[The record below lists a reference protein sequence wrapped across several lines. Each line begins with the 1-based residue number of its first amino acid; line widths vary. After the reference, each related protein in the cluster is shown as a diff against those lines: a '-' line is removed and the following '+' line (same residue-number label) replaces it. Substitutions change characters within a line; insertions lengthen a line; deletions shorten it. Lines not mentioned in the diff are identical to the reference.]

1 MFLLHKLIDSLAKLI
16 DGGFISGSHRIHH
29 TMAHMILQND
39 LAGIVQSGAN
49 RSQLH
54 QHFGTSA
61 TVLYHTTDLF
71 QVAGS
76 PGQTIDHCLLIFV
89 NMAVRMG
96 NAVGMLVSVLMLV
109 VVFVGMMV
117 VFVDM
122 LTHGK
127 PSLCDHLGHG
137 DHAHEH
143 NHTHTHEHTHD
154 GVSHSHEHDHAHSHE
169 HGHPHEHDHLHEQ
182 GHEHHHDHDHH
193 HHHHHDHDHACS
205 GECGGCGSH
214 CEHTPMEELLALMK
228 YMANHNTA
236 HANELAALAK
246 QLQQA
251 GSTMAYE
258 QVMAA
263 VSDYE
268 KGNLR
273 LQTVLASLEVK

>member
-1 MFLLHKLIDSLAKLI
+1 MHLH
-16 DGGFISGSHRIHH
+16 H
-29 TMAHMILQND
+29 
-39 LAGIVQSGAN
+39 
-49 RSQLH
+49 
-54 QHFGTSA
+54 
-61 TVLYHTTDLF
+61 
-71 QVAGS
+71 
-76 PGQTIDHCLLIFV
+76 
-89 NMAVRMG
+89 
-96 NAVGMLVSVLMLV
+96 
-109 VVFVGMMV
+109 
-117 VFVDM
+117 
-122 LTHGK
+122 
-127 PSLCDHLGHG
+127 DHLGHG
-137 DHAHEH
+137 DHAHKH

-154 GVSHSHEHDHAHSHE
+154 GVSHSHEHDHQHTHE

>member
-1 MFLLHKLIDSLAKLI
+1 MHLH
-16 DGGFISGSHRIHH
+16 H
-29 TMAHMILQND
+29 
-39 LAGIVQSGAN
+39 
-49 RSQLH
+49 
-54 QHFGTSA
+54 
-61 TVLYHTTDLF
+61 
-71 QVAGS
+71 
-76 PGQTIDHCLLIFV
+76 DHV
-89 NMAVRMG
+89 
-96 NAVGMLVSVLMLV
+96 
-109 VVFVGMMV
+109 
-117 VFVDM
+117 
-122 LTHGK
+122 
-127 PSLCDHLGHG
+127 GHG

-182 GHEHHHDHDHH
+182 GHEHHHHHHGHDHHH

-205 GECGGCGSH
+205 GECSGCGSH

>member
-1 MFLLHKLIDSLAKLI
+1 MHL
-16 DGGFISGSHRIHH
+16 
-29 TMAHMILQND
+29 
-39 LAGIVQSGAN
+39 
-49 RSQLH
+49 
-54 QHFGTSA
+54 
-61 TVLYHTTDLF
+61 
-71 QVAGS
+71 
-76 PGQTIDHCLLIFV
+76 DHNHI
-89 NMAVRMG
+89 
-96 NAVGMLVSVLMLV
+96 
-109 VVFVGMMV
+109 
-117 VFVDM
+117 
-122 LTHGK
+122 
-127 PSLCDHLGHG
+127 G
-137 DHAHEH
+137 DHHAHDH
-143 NHTHTHEHTHD
+143 SHTHTHEHTHD

>member
-1 MFLLHKLIDSLAKLI
+1 MHLH
-16 DGGFISGSHRIHH
+16 H
-29 TMAHMILQND
+29 
-39 LAGIVQSGAN
+39 
-49 RSQLH
+49 
-54 QHFGTSA
+54 
-61 TVLYHTTDLF
+61 
-71 QVAGS
+71 
-76 PGQTIDHCLLIFV
+76 DHV
-89 NMAVRMG
+89 
-96 NAVGMLVSVLMLV
+96 
-109 VVFVGMMV
+109 
-117 VFVDM
+117 
-122 LTHGK
+122 
-127 PSLCDHLGHG
+127 GHG

-182 GHEHHHDHDHH
+182 GHEHHHHHHGHDH

-205 GECGGCGSH
+205 GECSGCGSH

-268 KGNLR
+268 KGNMR
-273 LQTVLASLEVK
+273 LNVVLASLQ